1 MLEFCTSIFSNQP
14 IWSRGINTCGIH
26 DRLGNMLK
34 PTGTSSFPRSKI
46 IPRLTE
52 IHIKEQGV
60 SLGFGLAQHGSLG
73 ELAAE
78 VESSETTDER
88 EENSKGKLDRKPY
101 NDNLVVNDIE
111 DGLIRDP
118 EELSSNK

>member
-1 MLEFCTSIFSNQP
+1 MLEFCTSIFSNKP

-88 EENSKGKLDRKPY
+88 EENSKGKLRLQPY
-101 NDNLVVNDIE
+101 NDRPVEYDSE
-111 DGLIRDP
+111 EGLIREPD
-118 EELSSNK
+118 E